1 MNWKFE
7 ANGIE
12 GALESAG
19 VIADDHYGIVASHDG
34 SRCFVDK
41 YDPRTEI
48 YITKIQDD
56 EQIQIF
62 GEASK

>member
-41 YDPRTEI
+41 YDPRAEI
-48 YITKIQDD
+48 YITKIPCD
-56 EQIQIF
+56 EQMQIF
-62 GEASK
+62 